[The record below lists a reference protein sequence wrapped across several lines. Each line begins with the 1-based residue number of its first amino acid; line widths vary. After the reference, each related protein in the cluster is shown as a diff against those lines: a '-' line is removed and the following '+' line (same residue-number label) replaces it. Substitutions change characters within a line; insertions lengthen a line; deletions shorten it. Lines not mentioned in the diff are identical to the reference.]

1 MVILILLLLLLF
13 VIAKVKTLPV
23 GGTAPGFASFP
34 MATFLFTYKPDLGVV
49 DNYIINRFSFI
60 ASTFSPS

>member
-23 GGTAPGFASFP
+23 GGTAPGFAN
-34 MATFLFTYKPDLGVV
+34 G
-49 DNYIINRFSFI
+49 
-60 ASTFSPS
+60 TFSLHL